1 MNAELGDAESHL
13 PLAPEDPRLSYAQI
27 LRLQERLKNDLLQL
41 RGDLDSPAVRE
52 ITRVLEEREGSRI
65 SQPLVRLRRILEEVI
80 AAAEDAARDIEAE
93 LVRISQR
100 EREHDAAELPGGLA
114 RFVDERSSCPGFSY
128 ELDRDPERGCVLR
141 WTETL
146 ESGEVRA
153 RGTLHEIPYAWI
165 GD

>member
-1 MNAELGDAESHL
+1 MSAEDEAAGGQP

-27 LRLQERLKNDLLQL
+27 LRLQERLKHDLLQL
-41 RGDLDSPAVRE
+41 RGDLDSPAVLE

-65 SQPLVRLRRILEEVI
+65 SQPLVRLRKILEEVI

-93 LVRISQR
+93 LARISHR
-100 EREHDAAELPGGLA
+100 ERQLDEDELPGGLA

-128 ELDRDPERGCVLR
+128 EVDRDPERGCVLR